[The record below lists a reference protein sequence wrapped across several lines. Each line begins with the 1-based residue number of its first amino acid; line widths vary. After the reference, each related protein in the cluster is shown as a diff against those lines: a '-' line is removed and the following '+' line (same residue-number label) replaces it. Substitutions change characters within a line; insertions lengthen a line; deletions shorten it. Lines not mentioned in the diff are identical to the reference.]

1 MKLGSQGPI
10 VSFVMVVYDMPD
22 QAQNTVKSL
31 LTHYQ
36 VGVSDQDYEVII
48 VENESKNPMNK
59 AFIEALP
66 NNFYY
71 YLRQEARPTPI
82 YAIEFGVSKT
92 SGENICIMIDGA
104 RLLSPGVIRNIV
116 LGHRICD
123 NAVVTVPGYHL
134 GKELQQKA
142 VENGYS
148 IETEREM
155 MCSIGWPA
163 DGYRLFDIAC
173 FSGSCAR
180 GIFLPVSESNCISIP
195 REIWSKI
202 GGYDSK
208 FDMRGG
214 GMVNLDLYKRV
225 CEAPGVT
232 HIVLHGEGTFH
243 QYHGGV
249 TTGGEAGDV
258 RDQYIQ
264 GIKDQ
269 YRQIR
274 GEDYASPQTNP
285 IYLGTLSPQVQRFI
299 RISSE
304 KISQAAAVPQ

>member
-1 MKLGSQGPI
+1 MSCI
-10 VSFVMVVYDMPD
+10 VIVYDMPA

-31 LTHYQ
+31 LVNYQ
-36 VGVSDQDYEVII
+36 IDVSPEDYEVII
-48 VENESKNPMNK
+48 VENESRNLMCTE
-59 AFIEALP
+59 FIETLP
-66 NNFYY
+66 DNFRYF
-71 YLRQEARPTPI
+71 LRKEDRPTPI
-82 YAIEFGVSKT
+82 YAVEFGASKAR
-92 SGENICIMIDGA
+92 GENFCIMIDGA

-134 GKELQQKA
+134 GKELQQNA

-148 IETEREM
+148 IETEQEM

-173 FSGSCAR
+173 FSGSCAH
-180 GIFLPVSESNCISIP
+180 GIFLPISESNCISIP

-202 GGYDSK
+202 GGYDAK

-225 CEAPGVT
+225 CEFPEVT
-232 HIVLHGEGTFH
+232 HVVLHGEGTFH
-243 QYHGGV
+243 QFHGGV
-249 TTGGEAGDV
+249 TTGGEAREV

-264 GIKDQ
+264 DIIDQ

-274 GEDYASPQTNP
+274 GENYAGPKTNP

-304 KISQAAAVPQ
+304 KSSQRSK